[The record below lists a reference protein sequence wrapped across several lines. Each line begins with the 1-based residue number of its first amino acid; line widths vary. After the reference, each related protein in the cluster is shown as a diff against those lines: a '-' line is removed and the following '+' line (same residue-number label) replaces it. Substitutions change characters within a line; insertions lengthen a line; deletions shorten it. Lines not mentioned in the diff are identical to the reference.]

1 MYLLELPEEIL
12 DNIITYSDDYH
23 LYQLIPIN
31 RMLNIIINNEIGNR
45 AIKYGGSLGLKYNII
60 YETTKLR
67 RNNILE
73 KIGTNNNGN
82 MKYWTQ
88 TNFIIFGL
96 ELIINNSSRVSI
108 WLNI

>member
-23 LYQLIPIN
+23 LYQLILIN
-31 RMLNIIINNEIGNR
+31 RIMNIIINKSIEYR
-45 AIKYGGSLGLKYNII
+45 AIKYGGILGLKYNII
-60 YETTKLR
+60 YEKTKLR
-67 RNNILE
+67 RNTILE
-73 KIGTNNNGN
+73 RIVGNNDSS

-88 TNFIIFGL
+88 TRFIIFGL
-96 ELIINNSSRVSI
+96 ELLNNNSSVSI